1 MMDRVEAAR
10 LLRQEMTRYARRAH
24 AELARLIDEI
34 DAYEVEGADGVRY
47 QVEVEAHWVEA
58 PGGPIQVLAGIDDG
72 SFRGAFR
79 SVTDGFVKGLDA
91 TDEMARAVGD

>member
-10 LLRQEMTRYARRAH
+10 LLRREMIRFARRPP

-47 QVEVEAHWVEA
+47 QVEVEAIWVEE

-72 SFRGAFR
+72 SFRGAFLP
-79 SVTDGFVKGLDA
+79 VTDGFVTRPDD
-91 TDEMARAVGD
+91 TVDPPMVDQ